1 MGFSNQH
8 LQMAISIE
16 NWNFFQFLPLFTKII
31 CRPIPYISSLL
42 SQLNFKLHIYWVAYV
57 ARFWIRINKCHF
69 VLFDALNTFKFCR
82 LTLSLDKKSFLS
94 RDRLEEEKCLTNLSQ
109 IRQIKTSYKSDISIE
124 KFCEKLFINRIS
136 IIFDL
141 TELSNF
147 GYHVFGKKFFF
158 WIFPPLCANRKRILL
173 SYYYMHHIRKLPN

>member
-1 MGFSNQH
+1 MHSIRVHCRMYILMGFSNQH

-109 IRQIKTSYKSDISIE
+109 IRQIKTSYEIDISIE
-124 KFCEKLFINRIS
+124 KFCENYSLIGFR
-136 IIFDL
+136 
-141 TELSNF
+141 
-147 GYHVFGKKFFF
+147 
-158 WIFPPLCANRKRILL
+158 
-173 SYYYMHHIRKLPN
+173 